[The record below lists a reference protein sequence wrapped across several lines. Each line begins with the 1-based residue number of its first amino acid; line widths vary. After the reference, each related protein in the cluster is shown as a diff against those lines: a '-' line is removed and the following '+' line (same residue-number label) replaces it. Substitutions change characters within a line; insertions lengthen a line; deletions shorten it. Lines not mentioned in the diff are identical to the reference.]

1 MFISGYANT
10 ENVFYCLSV
19 GTLYGTLFIP
29 VSSYAGSEIL
39 PDRGTVHKRTVISVM
54 ISVTKQIK
62 LRRVD
67 LESVVSHIG

>member
-1 MFISGYANT
+1 MWHT
-10 ENVFYCLSV
+10 
-19 GTLYGTLFIP
+19 IP

-67 LESVVSHIG
+67 LESVASHIG